1 MFPYVPLVL
10 ACVGNIFKILSC
22 LYTRASWSFGSFH
35 KAEKL
40 CRRDTKVRMPERPEK
55 VRWIQVT
62 SFEFRSQTLS
72 VYGGHHYQIRT
83 CTCIPKYVWYLN
95 VILISDDIIN
105 NKSWDRRWRLGRTI
119 FRNGTRE
126 EEIHVSMCTIY
137 MSRLI
142 KSSGSNYFNY

>member
-1 MFPYVPLVL
+1 MLLYIFNTFFLCFHTFHLYLHALVTFL
-10 ACVGNIFKILSC
+10 KFYHACILVHHGVSGRF
-22 LYTRASWSFGSFH
+22 TKR
-35 KAEKL
+35 KKL

-119 FRNGTRE
+119 SRNGMRE
-126 EEIHVSMCTIY
+126 EEIHVSMCTI
-137 MSRLI
+137 
-142 KSSGSNYFNY
+142 